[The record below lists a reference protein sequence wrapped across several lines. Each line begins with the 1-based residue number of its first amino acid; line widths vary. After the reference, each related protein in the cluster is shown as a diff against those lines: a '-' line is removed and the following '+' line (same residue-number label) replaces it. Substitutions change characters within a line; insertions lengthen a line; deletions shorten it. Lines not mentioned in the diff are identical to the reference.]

1 MDAQV
6 SVTWIELLC
15 LVFLLVPI
23 AALCAPLRARRWA
36 LTVLQR
42 AVQIAALAV
51 IIAYGVF
58 LVAPSVAPEWAS
70 SALEPVADF
79 FGQRLGKPYQPLVWL
94 VVATAA
100 GLIAAPL
107 AILIGFVRKLDTLG
121 ALLRRIVASFRATG
135 GQKPET
141 AAAWREIFRGGD
153 EVDDAVR
160 TMAATTSERAKQ
172 PRRRESLVRRRP
184 DQGCAVALVITKLD
198 SLRRT
203 GFAAGRAAAVGAF
216 VQETVVVRC
225 VGIDPGDQG
234 RPLVR
239 RQLTCS
245 RCSGS
250 SSSTCGSRRLRWEPN
265 CFGWV
270 TEASEKRSAVDTSSV
285 PDVLPSPWLP
295 NSVWYDRSNP
305 SPARS
310 ALRSIPPSGD
320 SAP

>member
-1 MDAQV
+1 
-6 SVTWIELLC
+6 
-15 LVFLLVPI
+15 VFLLVPI

-198 SLRRT
+198 SLFETEYAARVLDRWCASGALAPAEDVAQSIDAQPEPT
-203 GFAAGRAAAVGAF
+203 AGRIRRITQFLG
-216 VQETVVVRC
+216 RLL
-225 VGIDPGDQG
+225 GIQDEDD
-234 RPLVR
+234 
-239 RQLTCS
+239 
-245 RCSGS
+245 
-250 SSSTCGSRRLRWEPN
+250 W
-265 CFGWV
+265 
-270 TEASEKRSAVDTSSV
+270 
-285 PDVLPSPWLP
+285 
-295 NSVWYDRSNP
+295 
-305 SPARS
+305 
-310 ALRSIPPSGD
+310 I
-320 SAP
+320 